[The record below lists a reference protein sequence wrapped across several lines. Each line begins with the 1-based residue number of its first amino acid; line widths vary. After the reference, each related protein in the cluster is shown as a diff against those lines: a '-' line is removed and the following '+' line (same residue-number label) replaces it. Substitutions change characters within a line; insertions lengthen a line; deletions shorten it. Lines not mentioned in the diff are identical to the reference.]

1 MNAFLF
7 VIVDWGRGEWMKG
20 RNRASDENIL
30 TGEEIEFFIHLCL
43 DEISVR
49 TIQQERER
57 ERDLRIVFFM
67 VNS

>member
-1 MNAFLF
+1 
-7 VIVDWGRGEWMKG
+7 MKG

-30 TGEEIEFFIHLCL
+30 TEEEIEFFIHLCL

-49 TIQQERER
+49 AIQQERER